1 LGYTPD
7 QTEKKVGKFGN
18 WGRGCLLSI
27 IFLLNISFSFVSS
40 VLTFV
45 LSCGIGGGV
54 WVGESRA
61 GIAFV
66 GKRLDART
74 GSCDDKPLKHWQ
86 ACSCLKKHLDELNQ
100 NICCSSISNRNCT
113 CLPTVDKDKY
123 RSKPSCLRSNKT
135 GLQLFMTNSKFTQQ
149 KGVPQLSI

>member
-1 LGYTPD
+1 LGYTRD

-27 IFLLNISFSFVSS
+27 IFLFLISFSFVSS
-40 VLTFV
+40 VPTFV
-45 LSCGIGGGV
+45 FSYGTSGGV

-74 GSCDDKPLKHWQ
+74 GRCGS
-86 ACSCLKKHLDELNQ
+86 
-100 NICCSSISNRNCT
+100 
-113 CLPTVDKDKY
+113 
-123 RSKPSCLRSNKT
+123 
-135 GLQLFMTNSKFTQQ
+135 
-149 KGVPQLSI
+149 

>member
-7 QTEKKVGKFGN
+7 QTEKKVAKFGN
-18 WGRGCLLSI
+18 WGTGCLLSI

-45 LSCGIGGGV
+45 LSYGTSGGV

-74 GSCDDKPLKHWQ
+74 GRCGS
-86 ACSCLKKHLDELNQ
+86 
-100 NICCSSISNRNCT
+100 
-113 CLPTVDKDKY
+113 
-123 RSKPSCLRSNKT
+123 
-135 GLQLFMTNSKFTQQ
+135 
-149 KGVPQLSI
+149 